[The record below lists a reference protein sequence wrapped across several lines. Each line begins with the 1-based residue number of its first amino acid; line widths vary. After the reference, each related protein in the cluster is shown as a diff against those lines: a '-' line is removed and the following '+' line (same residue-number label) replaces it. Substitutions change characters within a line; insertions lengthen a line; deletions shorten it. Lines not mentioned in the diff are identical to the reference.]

1 MRLGPAQGS
10 WVRANSQSNR
20 SDFLGGKTTNLGL
33 IPVIF
38 VALFRVFAA
47 NSWAGVYTEGT
58 TVPLSAYRGSS
69 GQVPEVDL
77 IR

>member
-10 WVRANSQSNR
+10 WVGPTANQIARISWV
-20 SDFLGGKTTNLGL
+20 GKTTNLGL

-47 NSWAGVYTEGT
+47 NSWAGVYTERT

-69 GQVPEVDL
+69 GQVPEG
-77 IR
+77 

>member
-1 MRLGPAQGS
+1 M
-10 WVRANSQSNR
+10 
-20 SDFLGGKTTNLGL
+20 GL

-47 NSWAGVYTEGT
+47 NSWAGVYTRRDYCPARLTEG
-58 TVPLSAYRGSS
+58 VVVKSRR
-69 GQVPEVDL
+69 VDL